1 MISKSSITS
10 YLVKSCP
17 DLSNQIFLG
26 LAKFYDWVLRQE
38 FLEELIK
45 PRIKG
50 LDEIQRIENSF
61 GFGVMLG
68 LGPNRD
74 CFGHPG
80 AGGCYGFANVETG
93 MSYAFVMNHFE
104 SNLFPNKERLDLVLS
119 AG

>member
-1 MISKSSITS
+1 M
-10 YLVKSCP
+10 
-17 DLSNQIFLG
+17 NQPRAWQAGFPAMGGVGSARG

-38 FLEELIK
+38 FLQELIR

-50 LDEIQRIENSF
+50 LDVIQRIENSF

-68 LGPNRD
+68 LGPEKS

-80 AGGCYGFANVETG
+80 AGGSFGFANAQTG

-104 SNLFPNKERLDLVLS
+104 ASLFPSGERLQLVTD
-119 AG
+119 AV